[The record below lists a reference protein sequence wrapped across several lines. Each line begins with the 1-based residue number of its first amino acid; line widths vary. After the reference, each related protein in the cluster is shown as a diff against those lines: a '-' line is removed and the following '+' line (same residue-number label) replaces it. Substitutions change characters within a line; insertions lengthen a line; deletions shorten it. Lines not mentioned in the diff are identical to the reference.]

1 MCGRFVLLADLPQVV
16 DAFHIGEIH
25 CDYAPLS
32 EAYPGQNVYAVVR
45 GTVNR
50 LVQFRWGLIPSWSKE
65 PASGN
70 RMFNARAETLMEKP
84 SFRGIFK
91 RQRCLIL
98 ADGFYEWEKGEKNK
112 KIPHYYRLVFGEP
125 FGFAGLYDSR
135 SGADGRLLLT
145 CTLITTMPNDLIRRV
160 HDRMPAIISRDDE
173 STWLDP
179 AVSDPCRLMA
189 LLHPYP
195 AAAMEEKR

>member
-1 MCGRFVLLADLPQVV
+1 MCGRFVLLADLPQVA
-16 DAFHIGEIH
+16 DAFHIGEVQ

-98 ADGFYEWEKGEKNK
+98 ADGFYE
-112 KIPHYYRLVFGEP
+112 
-125 FGFAGLYDSR
+125 
-135 SGADGRLLLT
+135 
-145 CTLITTMPNDLIRRV
+145 
-160 HDRMPAIISRDDE
+160 
-173 STWLDP
+173 
-179 AVSDPCRLMA
+179 
-189 LLHPYP
+189 
-195 AAAMEEKR
+195 